1 MSWADCC
8 PSPHWHEQ
16 RARCVFNTEMF
27 CTTLSSR
34 SRYAALSLS
43 TICSGLSTERGAATP
58 KYKKKDMGK
67 QSERALSSNPHIITT
82 RAQTNWTNN
91 HPHWATLSIMRS
103 FSTSLSLSPAL
114 FHPAFRQFVLLVN
127 AMRIG
132 VVHSRE
138 QPESILGPPNL
149 PATCCACLPQTLTTD
164 KKLLHRLCTG
174 LHTESVPCV
183 CVCIA
188 LLSQRAEYLFFP
200 PSALSPFSEG
210 KSVGG

>member
-1 MSWADCC
+1 
-8 PSPHWHEQ
+8 
-16 RARCVFNTEMF
+16 
-27 CTTLSSR
+27 
-34 SRYAALSLS
+34 
-43 TICSGLSTERGAATP
+43 
-58 KYKKKDMGK
+58 MGK

-91 HPHWATLSIMRS
+91 HPHRATLSHYHAL
-103 FSTSLSLSPAL
+103 FLGYSLSLSPAL

-132 VVHSRE
+132 VLHSRE

-174 LHTESVPCV
+174 LHTESVPGPLTEFACV
-183 CVCIA
+183 CVCVHRSAFTACWI
-188 LLSQRAEYLFFP
+188 FVFP
-200 PSALSPFSEG
+200 SLGLITFLRRQTRGWAG
-210 KSVGG
+210 W